1 MHKMKVLKNQAGLYE
16 IKLDNP
22 ELIDNPVSISVHVNP
37 KQYFEKF

>member
-1 MHKMKVLKNQAGLYE
+1 MHKMKVLKNQVGLYE

-22 ELIDNPVSISVHVNP
+22 ELIDNRVTISIHVNP